1 MKKELREKLE
11 TLIENDLKNAD
22 TIGVKDEAKK
32 VATGIVSA
40 DIRTALEVDKVDLER
55 EKFEKSSANEKSK
68 IDNDAKYRSEQLKQ
82 EKEFHD
88 AQIAIDK
95 TKIENDVNYRK
106 YQLKQEKE
114 FHLAQLSIEKERVE
128 SEKKFRADQL
138 VVENQRRQDDLE
150 YRSQQLKQERQ
161 FHDDQLEIERQKQRD
176 DLDYRFKQ
184 LELEEKAHR
193 RQTIISTISAVCTC
207 GIALISK
214 IIFAKLAYNAQKH
227 DYEDYKLESSSS
239 KEQRNNLLK

>member
-1 MKKELREKLE
+1 MKKELRDKLE

-55 EKFEKSSANEKSK
+55 EKFEKSSANEKTK

-88 AQIAIDK
+88 SQLAIERERA
-95 TKIENDVNYRK
+95 EN
-106 YQLKQEKE
+106 
-114 FHLAQLSIEKERVE
+114 
-128 SEKKFRADQL
+128 EKK
-138 VVENQRRQDDLE
+138 
-150 YRSQQLKQERQ
+150 
-161 FHDDQLEIERQKQRD
+161 FHDDQLVIERQKQRD